1 MATLTLFYPVDMTA
15 LPASK
20 SSGPSVTD
28 TAHNVLVSFPDASFV
43 ALTGPFKF
51 DNDTGLIESG
61 TVQDAI
67 VGPNGS
73 GFPAMVFTGL
83 NFAIDAIYE
92 AGVVIDGNF
101 AQFAADL
108 LSGND
113 LVQGSLGDDV
123 IIGYEG
129 NDTLEGGAGEDWMI
143 GGGGI
148 DMGSYAHAKAGV
160 VATLDISM
168 EDLATGDA
176 AGDSYYEDVEN
187 LQGSAFVD
195 TIFGNAG
202 NNLLQG
208 LAGNDFI
215 DGEEGGDTING
226 GLGSDTVA
234 YYTSFAGVTASLAN
248 PAANKG
254 DAAKGDVYIS
264 IENLD
269 GSIHGD
275 VLAGNSQA
283 NIIRGS
289 TYASDVDGNDYL
301 SGLAGGDQLFGFD
314 GRDTLD
320 GGAGDDILSGGL
332 RGDRLFGRAG
342 ADAFTYGSAVQS
354 GVKVAQRDVIMDFQP
369 GVDQVDL
376 YGIDAKAHVT
386 GNNAFQFI
394 GGAAFTAEGQ
404 VRAVAAGADTLLQIN
419 TSGAA
424 GAEMTI
430 LLKGIDPGAL
440 DRGDFVL

>member
-15 LPASK
+15 LPATGTSSEQGDLEHNFVRYVFPDDSLIALRGQFELNT
-20 SSGPSVTD
+20 SSG
-28 TAHNVLVSFPDASFV
+28 
-43 ALTGPFKF
+43 
-51 DNDTGLIESG
+51 GLIGSG
-61 TVQDAI
+61 TIDGAI
-67 VGPNGS
+67 LA
-73 GFPAMVFTGL
+73 PAGGLPSMIFTGL
-83 NFAIDAIYE
+83 NFEVGSVYDTSNIAA
-92 AGVVIDGNF
+92 GNF
-101 AQFAADL
+101 AQIVHDF

-113 LVQGSLGDDV
+113 LIQGSSGDDV

-129 NDTLEGGAGEDWMI
+129 NDTIEGGAGEDWMI
-143 GGGGI
+143 GGDGI
-148 DMGSYAHAKAGV
+148 DMGSYAHSKAGV
-160 VATLDISM
+160 VASLDISLN
-168 EDLATGDA
+168 DLATGDA

-187 LQGSAFVD
+187 LQGTIFVD

-215 DGEEGGDTING
+215 DGQNGGDTISG
-226 GLGSDTVA
+226 GLGSDTVS
-234 YYTSFAGVTASLAN
+234 YYTSFAAVTASLAN

-254 DAAKGDVYIS
+254 FAKGDVYIS

-320 GGAGDDILSGGL
+320 GGAGDDMLSGGL

-342 ADAFTYGSAVQS
+342 ADTFTYGSAVQS

-394 GGAAFTAEGQ
+394 GGAAFNAEGQ

-430 LLKGIDPGAL
+430 LLKGIDPDAL